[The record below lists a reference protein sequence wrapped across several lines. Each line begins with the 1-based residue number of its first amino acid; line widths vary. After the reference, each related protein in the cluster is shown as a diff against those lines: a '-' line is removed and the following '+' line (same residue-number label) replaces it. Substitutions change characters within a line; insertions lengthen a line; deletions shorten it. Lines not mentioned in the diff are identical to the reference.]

1 MTKTGRAGGVLT
13 VCATAV
19 FLTISSSPA
28 GACPIALDVLTPIA
42 LNVLTGP
49 PIKQTEN
56 RPCIIGEPS
65 CNNPDGFLF
74 TEIAPND
81 DAGTYMSPE
90 YTVGQIRGLVGNT
103 FFVGL
108 DLNQSMGQNGGAY
121 TLESFSLA
129 VDGATSY
136 STTGP
141 TTLVPLGA
149 GNGLSD
155 ASIVMFNLSG
165 LSDAQKL
172 IFNATFSGGSGGR
185 EQYFLASDLDPIPEP
200 ATMLLLGSGLAGL
213 AAARRRRVRI

>member
-1 MTKTGRAGGVLT
+1 
-13 VCATAV
+13 
-19 FLTISSSPA
+19 
-28 GACPIALDVLTPIA
+28 
-42 LNVLTGP
+42 
-49 PIKQTEN
+49 
-56 RPCIIGEPS
+56 
-65 CNNPDGFLF
+65 
-74 TEIAPND
+74 
-81 DAGTYMSPE
+81 
-90 YTVGQIRGLVGNT
+90 
-103 FFVGL
+103 
-108 DLNQSMGQNGGAY
+108 MGQNGGAY

-185 EQYFLASDLDPIPEP
+185 EQYFLAWISIPSRNPRRCFYSDRVSQDWPPRD
-200 ATMLLLGSGLAGL
+200 
-213 AAARRRRVRI
+213 AAA